1 MMNCLRVGLP
11 ALAFL
16 VAACGGNAGL
26 YDSPV
31 ESDVALTD
39 AVLTQ
44 VGELLDANTT
54 TEQTL

>member
-1 MMNCLRVGLP
+1 MNCLRVGLL
-11 ALAFL
+11 ALALL
-16 VAACGGNAGL
+16 VAACGGNVGL

-31 ESDVALTD
+31 ESDVAFTD
-39 AVLTQ
+39 AVSTQ